1 MKAKNKLI
9 ISVLVTYLF
18 LIYLIIIVNIIMDK
32 KKEEPK
38 TVTEQA
44 YLDICSDFKQLIE
57 RKDLEL
63 KKYKKEILRY
73 RKMLGKF
80 YGLARTGEEI
90 INNYTAEDEFLERVF
105 NIIRSDCSNDLY
117 FKIEQELGLSDEEDF
132 AITINL
138 IE

>member
-1 MKAKNKLI
+1 MRTNKLI
-9 ISVLVTYLF
+9 IVLVNYLF

-44 YLDICSDFKQLIE
+44 YLDICSDFKILIDK
-57 RKDLEL
+57 KDKQL
-63 KKYKKEILRY
+63 KKQNKEILRY

-80 YGLARTGEEI
+80 YGLARTGEELM
-90 INNYTAEDEFLERVF
+90 NAYTSEDELLERLF
-105 NIIRSDCSNDLY
+105 NIIRSDCSSDLY
-117 FKIEQELGLSDEEDF
+117 FKIEEELGLSEEEDF

>member
-1 MKAKNKLI
+1 MNKE
-9 ISVLVTYLF
+9 
-18 LIYLIIIVNIIMDK
+18 
-32 KKEEPK
+32 KKEEPKK

-44 YLDICSDFKQLIE
+44 YLDICSDFKILIDK
-57 RKDLEL
+57 KDKQL
-63 KKYKKEILRY
+63 KKQNKEILRY

-90 INNYTAEDEFLERVF
+90 INNYTDDDDFLQRIF
-105 NIIRSDCSNDLY
+105 NVIRSDCSTDLY
-117 FKIEQELGLSDEEDF
+117 FNIERELGLDDEEDF

>member
-1 MKAKNKLI
+1 
-9 ISVLVTYLF
+9 
-18 LIYLIIIVNIIMDK
+18 MDK

-44 YLDICSDFKQLIE
+44 YLDICSDFKILIDK
-57 RKDLEL
+57 KDKQL
-63 KKYKKEILRY
+63 KKQNKEILRY

-80 YGLARTGEEI
+80 YGLARTGEELM
-90 INNYTAEDEFLERVF
+90 NAYTSEDELLERLF
-105 NIIRSDCSNDLY
+105 NIIRSDCSTDLF